1 MFRLCSRSVFGRSE
15 WGNLSFVPLCA
26 REKRVSLLCMFGHGE
41 AVNIMSKT
49 FEYLQ
54 ISLLKYLEMHLMC
67 SGLGGEEFL
76 RGVCLGRG
84 AVGAVN
90 IMNKG
95 SIPPPAGTTTTMYQ
109 S

>member
-1 MFRLCSRSVFGRSE
+1 M
-15 WGNLSFVPLCA
+15 
-26 REKRVSLLCMFGHGE
+26 
-41 AVNIMSKT
+41 NITSKI

-54 ISLLKYLEMHLMC
+54 ISLLKYLEMYLMC
-67 SGLGGEEFL
+67 SERGGVSTRSMFGE
-76 RGVCLGRG
+76 RGG
-84 AVGAVN
+84 GAVN

>member
-1 MFRLCSRSVFGRSE
+1 MH
-15 WGNLSFVPLCA
+15 FVHLYA
-26 REKRVSLLCMFGHGE
+26 GEERVSLLHMFWGE

-49 FEYLQ
+49 FEYLG
-54 ISLLKYLEMHLMC
+54 ISLLKYVEMYLMC